1 MGLGGGAY
9 GYAIVVV
16 CLDAHIVWVILRIC
30 IGMHI
35 ANQALFIDVASLLW
49 AVKAVGQVQ
58 NFPHSGW
65 KCIWFAAGGG
75 LSDLDDAVQRKPM
88 HAIPGKQRNISDS
101 DFISQPLSS
110 FGISVM
116 RVGVASDRTP

>member
-16 CLDAHIVWVILRIC
+16 CLDAHIVWVIRIRRIC

-49 AVKAVGQVQ
+49 AVSIEKAVGADGKPIV
-58 NFPHSGW
+58 PSRTE
-65 KCIWFAAGGG
+65 CVDEG
-75 LSDLDDAVQRKPM
+75 LV
-88 HAIPGKQRNISDS
+88 
-101 DFISQPLSS
+101 
-110 FGISVM
+110 V
-116 RVGVASDRTP
+116 